1 MNDNVYAVV
10 FKIKRKFEVLIMIR
24 KIIAVLTILALFCAP
39 VASLAEETLSTVPP
53 VLPIAEAV
61 KDALVEAIEESG
73 SEAQPLTAPEAEQT
87 AEPEEEWWNI
97 LLLGGD
103 ARSASSY
110 DRTDSM
116 IIVSVNRGNGQIK
129 MTSIMRDTWV
139 SIPGRSS
146 RAKINAA
153 NVYGGPELAVKT
165 VNSNFS
171 TELEDYVLVNMSGLV
186 GIVDAMGGVDLE
198 ITESERKLA
207 NQYAES
213 FWKKADNG
221 SPYQGDRYLEKSG
234 LVHLNGLMALSYC
247 RNRYSDSDYGR
258 VIRQQKVLMALA
270 KKAAAMEMNDLM
282 KTVPE
287 LLENVETNLN
297 MAEIT
302 KLALMCMNTDM
313 DNIEQ
318 FRIPADGTYES
329 GMYSGTWC
337 IKPNF
342 AKNAQLLKEFIYG
355 EDD

>member
-1 MNDNVYAVV
+1 
-10 FKIKRKFEVLIMIR
+10 MIR
-24 KIIAVLTILALFCAP
+24 KVIAFLLMLALLCAP
-39 VASLAEETLSTVPP
+39 VASLAEEAQATVPP
-53 VLPIAEAV
+53 LLPFAEAA
-61 KDALVEAIEESG
+61 KDALKEVIEARG
-73 SEAQPLTAPEAEQT
+73 SAAEPEAEAEAEPEAEMEAEPEAEPAAT
-87 AEPEEEWWNI
+87 AEPEEGWWNI

-116 IIVSVNRGNGQIK
+116 IIVSVNRQSGQIK

-165 VNSNFS
+165 VNSNFG

-198 ITESERKLA
+198 ISESERKLA
-207 NQYAES
+207 NQYAASYWEQ
-213 FWKKADNG
+213 ADNG
-221 SPYQGDRYLEKSG
+221 SAYKGDRYLEKSG

-258 VIRQQKVLMALA
+258 VMRQQKVLMALA
-270 KKAAAMEMNDLM
+270 KKAAAMEMSDLM
-282 KTVPE
+282 KVVPS
-287 LLENVETNLN
+287 LLANVETNLN

-302 KLALMCMNTDM
+302 KLALMCMNSDM
-313 DNIEQ
+313 ESIEQ

-342 AKNAQLLKEFIYG
+342 EKNEQLLKEFIYG